1 MADTARREQFADFV
15 HANFSS
21 LMTIAVAVSGSR
33 VEAEDLVQTAL
44 TNAYPR
50 WHRIRP
56 DQAVAYLRR
65 SIVNAHVSR
74 WRRHRGAEVTVAEPP
89 EGSSPASGRYA
100 QYAGT
105 QGVDDRLTLVPL
117 VRALPPRQRAVIV
130 LRYLCDL
137 GDREI
142 AQTLGISE
150 GTVRSQANRALATL
164 RATRADPQLV
174 TIPPITEEER

>member
-1 MADTARREQFADFV
+1 MADTARREEFADFV

-50 WHRIRP
+50 WHKIRP
-56 DQAVAYLRR
+56 DQALGYLRR

-74 WRRHRGAEVTVAEPP
+74 WRRHRGAEFSVAEPP
-89 EGSSPASGRYA
+89 EATIF
-100 QYAGT
+100 AGT
-105 QGVDDRLTLVPL
+105 HGVEDRLTLVPM

-137 GDREI
+137 GDHEI
-142 AQTLGISE
+142 ARTLGISE
-150 GTVRSQANRALATL
+150 VTVRSQAKRALATL
-164 RATRADPQLV
+164 RATRAVPQLV
-174 TIPPITEEER
+174 TVPPVTEEER

>member
-1 MADTARREQFADFV
+1 VADTARREEFADFV

-50 WHRIRP
+50 WHKIRP
-56 DQAVAYLRR
+56 DQALAYLRR

-74 WRRHRGAEVTVAEPP
+74 WRRHRGAEFSVAEPP
-89 EGSSPASGRYA
+89 EGFSPAS
-100 QYAGT
+100 T
-105 QGVDDRLTLVPL
+105 HGVDDRLTLVPL

-150 GTVRSQANRALATL
+150 GTVRSQAKRALATL
-164 RATRADPQLV
+164 RATRAEPQLV
-174 TIPPITEEER
+174 TVPPIPEEER